1 MESTSTRPRGRP
13 SGGGP
18 AAGSAVV
25 DRALALLEVLAAGDG
40 ATLSDLGRRLGLA
53 PSTTHRLLAA
63 LAARRLAEVDPVT
76 QLWHVGP
83 GAFRLGAAFLR
94 RGGLAERARPVM
106 ARLAADSG
114 ETAVLAV
121 ADGDAAL
128 VVAESQ
134 AAGSLR
140 VVLPAGTRLA
150 YHATAPGKAL
160 IAHLPLARVRV
171 LLGQGALPALTPRSF
186 TDQGE
191 LTAELA
197 TLRHGGW
204 LAERG
209 EAAPGQN
216 GIAAPVFGGSGDPV
230 AALGIIGPAVRLDES
245 ALARLGPAV
254 AAAAAGLGAALG
266 GPALSPQATSG

>member
-83 GAFRLGAAFLR
+83 GAGRRGAAVRR
-94 RGGLAERARPVM
+94 RGGRAERARPVM

-140 VVLPAGTRLA
+140 GVLPAGTRLA

-186 TDQGE
+186 PDQGE

-209 EAAPGQN
+209 ESVPGQN